1 MLKVETKELLKK
13 DLKTDSMDGLIV
25 KNGRLINNRPE
36 WTQKSGI
43 EVAAEM
49 RKEVKRAKLASTIAD
64 GISMADERKEMRD
77 FFKGML

>member
-1 MLKVETKELLKK
+1 
-13 DLKTDSMDGLIV
+13 MDGLII

-36 WTQKSGI
+36 WTNKSGL

-49 RKEVKRAKLASTIAD
+49 RKEVKRAKQADTIAD
-64 GISMADERKEMRD
+64 GIGMAEERKEMKD